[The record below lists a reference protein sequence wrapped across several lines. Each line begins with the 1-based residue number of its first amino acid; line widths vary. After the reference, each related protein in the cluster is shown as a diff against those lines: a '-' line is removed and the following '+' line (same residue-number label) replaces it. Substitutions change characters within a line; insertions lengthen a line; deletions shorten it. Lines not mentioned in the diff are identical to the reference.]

1 MSIKGVLRVIKKPT
15 QAIAK
20 KIRPGKTSGTLIGA
34 KLLGSSIG
42 MGSAIIGGT
51 LGLLG
56 GAMGLAGGVLKAG
69 STIAGIASD
78 ASTGVM
84 TAAGGMQGGGQS
96 GNVDSGTELQSIG
109 KTMNKSGLGS
119 GLGNMKSS
127 FGALAGGGGG
137 AMSLLPT
144 GEESETTL
152 LGQILGQIRTNTTLL
167 SSMLGVLSAGA
178 VQSRVDSAKNNRVEP
193 PEGKAGLAKRT
204 FTALGSKLKSLSGS
218 LAGGAGTLLKGV
230 GIGVLFLLFKKYRS
244 QITDM
249 VGKIFETLD
258 GWYTALKDG
267 NNPIDTMFANVKSFF
282 KESVLPTLKDMTISF
297 LQMFYDT
304 IRTVLN
310 AILPESLQLPEMNFK
325 DKIATATKPPSF
337 DTTQDTMFQS
347 YQAEAGD
354 KSLGR
359 VKNTLNPFDGDAIKF
374 TGSAKDNP
382 AIQTMVTSRL
392 QEMYRWF
399 NSTNGRVQWT
409 NLGEGFVLGGG
420 IDSFENA
427 TIEDIMSSTPIVDG
441 YDRTI
446 DDLSNPNLLA
456 TPFDNAPDS
465 PFKTDFFKNLTT
477 SSDARQNTLAFP
489 DGSLE
494 SRIAQRLG
502 LDGDFDYIGSNA
514 GAQLVKLEA
523 ARRAIIADATKF
535 AQTQTLIQA
544 GNNDTNIQS
553 KSEFNMQNNVINT
566 DQNMTHYYLGDRTI

>member
-1 MSIKGVLRVIKKPT
+1 
-15 QAIAK
+15 
-20 KIRPGKTSGTLIGA
+20 
-34 KLLGSSIG
+34 
-42 MGSAIIGGT
+42 
-51 LGLLG
+51 
-56 GAMGLAGGVLKAG
+56 
-69 STIAGIASD
+69 
-78 ASTGVM
+78 
-84 TAAGGMQGGGQS
+84 
-96 GNVDSGTELQSIG
+96 
-109 KTMNKSGLGS
+109 
-119 GLGNMKSS
+119 
-127 FGALAGGGGG
+127 
-137 AMSLLPT
+137 
-144 GEESETTL
+144 
-152 LGQILGQIRTNTTLL
+152 
-167 SSMLGVLSAGA
+167 
-178 VQSRVDSAKNNRVEP
+178 
-193 PEGKAGLAKRT
+193 
-204 FTALGSKLKSLSGS
+204 
-218 LAGGAGTLLKGV
+218 
-230 GIGVLFLLFKKYRS
+230 
-244 QITDM
+244 
-249 VGKIFETLD
+249 
-258 GWYTALKDG
+258 
-267 NNPIDTMFANVKSFF
+267 
-282 KESVLPTLKDMTISF
+282 
-297 LQMFYDT
+297 
-304 IRTVLN
+304 
-310 AILPESLQLPEMNFK
+310 
-325 DKIATATKPPSF
+325 
-337 DTTQDTMFQS
+337 MFQS